1 MLTLDSADL
10 CTDMID
16 TDVTTDR
23 EIRVLLVDDEAS
35 FRTATAKRLRLRGL
49 HVCEAA
55 DGEEAD
61 RILND
66 TAPDVVVCDL
76 KMPNLDGLSLIRK
89 RIQGFPA
96 TAWIILTGQA
106 SVSTAVSGMKLGAA
120 DYLQKPVD
128 AEELEQRIVQA
139 YEQNKPARLL
149 QEVRRQLDDGS
160 TRFGIVGKSP
170 HVRHTYE
177 FIVKAARSDQP
188 VLITGDSGTG
198 KELVARGIHEQ
209 NDRSTRPFVT
219 INCAALSDNLLANE
233 LFGHVQGAYTGAMGT
248 KLGLFEVADGGTMFI
263 DEIGDMSPQ
272 NQAAVLRV
280 IETGQFRR
288 LGETKERVVDVR
300 IIAATLQN
308 LPEMT
313 EKRAFRED
321 LYYRLNVL
329 PWHLMPMT
337 DRREDIPLLIQH
349 FLDRHARRSGE
360 ARRLSPEAM
369 VALQAY
375 HWPGNVREMA
385 NVIERA
391 GTLCDDFTIQVGDLK
406 LGLDRGVATAQGMS
420 SLLTDVEREHVIR
433 VLQAHAGNK
442 VASAKAL
449 GISRMKL
456 YRMLE
461 QFGLE

>member
-1 MLTLDSADL
+1 MPTLDRADL

-66 TAPDVVVCDL
+66 TASDVVVCDL
-76 KMPNLDGLSLIRK
+76 KMPNLDGLSLMRK
-89 RIQGFPA
+89 RIQDSPS

-219 INCAALSDNLLANE
+219 INCAALSDTLLANE

-248 KLGLFEVADGGTMFI
+248 KLGLFEVADRGTMFI
-263 DEIGDMSPQ
+263 DEIGDMSLP

-329 PWHLMPMT
+329 PWHLLPMT

-406 LGLDRGVATAQGMS
+406 LGLDRGVATAEGMS

-433 VLQAHAGNK
+433 VLQAHGGNK
-442 VASAKAL
+442 VATAKAL